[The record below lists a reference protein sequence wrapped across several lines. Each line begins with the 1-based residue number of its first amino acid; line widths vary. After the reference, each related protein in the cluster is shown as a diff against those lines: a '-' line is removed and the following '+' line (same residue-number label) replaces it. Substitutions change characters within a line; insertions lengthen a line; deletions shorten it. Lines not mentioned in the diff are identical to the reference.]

1 VLFIS
6 PTGENG
12 EKMAETKLK
21 DVQVED
27 VDWFKPNWQ
36 TDAEAEKKALLDKI
50 SKETD
55 KKA

>member
-1 VLFIS
+1 
-6 PTGENG
+6 
-12 EKMAETKLK
+12 MAETKLK

-55 KKA
+55 KKV